1 YNCMLEKISTKPYIA
16 PPYITGLLDDVE
28 KVLDKIN
35 ILIDKEYVY
44 DGKTLAE
51 VIIEN
56 KVLSSRERKDTM
68 IGLFTGSKKYTLL
81 QCVEK
86 LGVLVHYVKSPV
98 DEIKNVMMLYGDKA
112 ENRNRRRMIYD
123 ALTIIC
129 EDDNRAKHPDL
140 S

>member
-1 YNCMLEKISTKPYIA
+1 
-16 PPYITGLLDDVE
+16 
-28 KVLDKIN
+28 
-35 ILIDKEYVY
+35 
-44 DGKTLAE
+44 
-51 VIIEN
+51 
-56 KVLSSRERKDTM
+56 
-68 IGLFTGSKKYTLL
+68 GSKKYTLL

-129 EDDNRAKHPDL
+129 EDDIRNNPPEL

>member
-1 YNCMLEKISTKPYIA
+1 
-16 PPYITGLLDDVE
+16 
-28 KVLDKIN
+28 
-35 ILIDKEYVY
+35 
-44 DGKTLAE
+44 
-51 VIIEN
+51 
-56 KVLSSRERKDTM
+56 M

-81 QCVEK
+81 QCVEE

-129 EDDNRAKHPDL
+129 EDDIRNNPPEL